1 MADQTG
7 LFVGATADGQRQTLE
22 LKRANRHGLIA
33 GATGT
38 GKTITLQGIAEGFSK
53 AGVPVF
59 VADVKGDLAGLAMPG
74 SPLAKTHDA
83 FAARAAEIGMTD
95 WAYAENPV
103 IFWDLFGKA
112 GHPVRTT
119 ISEMGPLL
127 LARLMNLNEVQEGVL
142 SLVFKVADE
151 QGLLLLDLPDLQALL
166 TWTAENAAD
175 LSARYGNVTRATV
188 GTIQRQLLQLE
199 AQGGDGFFG
208 EPALDI
214 HDMMRIDESG
224 RGTISVLAADKL
236 MAAPKLYATFLL
248 WLLSELFETLPEVGD
263 PEKPNLVFFFD
274 EAHLLFDDAA
284 PALIDK
290 VEQVVR
296 LIRSKGV
303 GVYFVT
309 QNPIDVP
316 DDVAGQLGNRVQH
329 KLNAFTPREQKAVAA
344 AAQTFRASPG
354 VHVATAITE
363 LKVGEALVS
372 LLQPDGSP
380 APVSRTLVRPPC
392 SRAGPLTD
400 KERAI
405 MISTSPVAG
414 KYETA
419 INRESAAEVL
429 AAKAGDAKAATEKAK
444 ADAETAK
451 VQADAARA
459 AAQQAKLDSAEQ
471 ARRDKEAERAAA
483 AQAKAEERARIAAE
497 REAAKP
503 SLTDKMI
510 QSAAR
515 SVASTVGRQVA
526 GQLGGQLLR
535 GLLGGLFKR

>member
-1 MADQTG
+1 
-7 LFVGATADGQRQTLE
+7 
-22 LKRANRHGLIA
+22 
-33 GATGT
+33 
-38 GKTITLQGIAEGFSK
+38 
-53 AGVPVF
+53 
-59 VADVKGDLAGLAMPG
+59 
-74 SPLAKTHDA
+74 
-83 FAARAAEIGMTD
+83 
-95 WAYAENPV
+95 
-103 IFWDLFGKA
+103 
-112 GHPVRTT
+112 
-119 ISEMGPLL
+119 
-127 LARLMNLNEVQEGVL
+127 
-142 SLVFKVADE
+142 
-151 QGLLLLDLPDLQALL
+151 
-166 TWTAENAAD
+166 
-175 LSARYGNVTRATV
+175 
-188 GTIQRQLLQLE
+188 
-199 AQGGDGFFG
+199 
-208 EPALDI
+208 
-214 HDMMRIDESG
+214 
-224 RGTISVLAADKL
+224 
-236 MAAPKLYATFLL
+236 
-248 WLLSELFETLPEVGD
+248 
-263 PEKPNLVFFFD
+263 
-274 EAHLLFDDAA
+274 
-284 PALIDK
+284 
-290 VEQVVR
+290 
-296 LIRSKGV
+296 
-303 GVYFVT
+303 
-309 QNPIDVP
+309 
-316 DDVAGQLGNRVQH
+316 LGNRVQH

-354 VHVATAITE
+354 VDVATAITE